1 MAPGS
6 SPGASPRLL
15 QCHCS
20 QRPGRPASASISL
33 SKKWLHW
40 PLLNGIAGARQG
52 ALGTVPEPQ
61 EVLSKASITRSS
73 QHGRRQGY
81 QSLLPGVSNEGR
93 PNQGRCQ
100 AVPSQGKGP
109 GQQAVCPGQIAP
121 HPGPCRPFLLKLS
134 VTRYREMRWKGQ
146 AAVGR
151 GWGDEAEGRRE
162 G

>member
-6 SPGASPRLL
+6 SPGASCWPSV
-15 QCHCS
+15 CHRS
-20 QRPGRPASASISL
+20 QRPGRPPSASVSS
-33 SKKWLHW
+33 SKKWLQW
-40 PLLNGIAGARQG
+40 PLLHGIAGRRQG

-73 QHGRRQGY
+73 QHGRKQGY

-109 GQQAVCPGQIAP
+109 GQQAVCPGQIGP
-121 HPGPCRPFLLKLS
+121 HPGPCRPFLLKLT
-134 VTRYREMRWKGQ
+134 VTRYRKMRWKGQ
-146 AAVGR
+146 PGVGR
-151 GWGDEAEGRRE
+151 RWGDGAEGRRD